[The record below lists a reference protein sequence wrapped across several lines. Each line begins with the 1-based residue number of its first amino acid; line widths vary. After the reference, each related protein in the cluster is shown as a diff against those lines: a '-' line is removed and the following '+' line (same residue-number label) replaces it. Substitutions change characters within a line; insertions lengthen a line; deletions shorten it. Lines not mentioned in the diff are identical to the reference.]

1 MASPPLRSPRSSK
14 TPPPS
19 LRTLCPTTTADPCRS
34 PGAAPSL
41 HHPAI
46 LGSRGGSRT
55 RSALLWMGTT
65 RVSTPI
71 RGMRKVYGPSMRPA
85 GIAVGSRDALLAL
98 GDADVGA
105 GDPAGAAS
113 PLEPQ
118 AAVKA
123 TRTSPARNRASPR
136 DAQQAGRNVVGSGV
150 MQESAAGNCCS
161 SGHRTTGQH
170 QTDEPSPGTSGC
182 GV

>member
-1 MASPPLRSPRSSK
+1 MVSPPLKSPRSSK

-19 LRTLCPTTTADPCRS
+19 LRTLCPTTTADPRRS

-71 RGMRKVYGPSMRPA
+71 RGIRNLYGPSMRPA
-85 GIAVGSRDALLAL
+85 GIAVGSWDALLAC
-98 GDADVGA
+98 GDADVAAEVGWADPTGA
-105 GDPAGAAS
+105 TS

-123 TRTSPARNRASPR
+123 TRASPARSRASPR

-150 MQESAAGNCCS
+150 MQ
-161 SGHRTTGQH
+161 
-170 QTDEPSPGTSGC
+170 
-182 GV
+182 